1 MKLREVHIENFRCLV
16 NVTVHIDDETILVG
30 ANNSGK
36 TAFLHALTSVLPAT
50 AASRRNAFDE
60 YDYYMVNPK
69 ESPESSNGILIELW
83 FREDHTG
90 EWPDSLIQGLHDIIV
105 TDPSSDIDSIVVRV
119 TSKFDPLEDEI
130 VTGWEFLNLNRQ
142 PLGGRGA
149 DLEIY
154 PHSCDIFGI
163 FCSHHSGTL
172 HMSFRLDR
180 HIGVR
185 YSRNSK

>member
-69 ESPESSNGILIELW
+69 DSPESSNGILIELW

-130 VTGWEFLNLNRQ
+130 VTRWEFLNLNRQ

-149 DLEIY
+149 DPSKSIHIPAIY
-154 PHSCDIFGI
+154 S
-163 FCSHHSGTL
+163 
-172 HMSFRLDR
+172 
-180 HIGVR
+180 V
-185 YSRNSK
+185 YSAVTTQGLCI